1 MGEPRFGFEEI
12 AQEVSM
18 KPLPSPEKCIDCDA
32 LETREC
38 LSTDTVRLSSYKPGE
53 RGTVLQV
60 CGDPKFRLRM
70 MEMGFVKGSEVRVVK
85 DAPLSD
91 PVEFVVKGYHVML
104 RRGEAADILMGEPV
118 NGTG

>member
-1 MGEPRFGFEEI
+1 MEEI
-12 AQEVSM
+12 TQEVRM

-38 LSTDTVRLSSYKPGE
+38 LSTDTVRLSNYRPGE
-53 RGTVLQV
+53 RGKVIQV
-60 CGDPKFRLRM
+60 CGDPQFRLRM

-104 RRGEAADILMGEPV
+104 RRGEAADILMDQPA